1 MAHAIALSNQENS
14 MLHQL
19 IICTA
24 ILLVYILALLLVYP
38 FAKVASYKPYPQ
50 PSTTTRIE
58 LTLSTRVHSAA
69 YPCKRT
75 GAYTTQTFVF
85 GGEVANTVVDFLADF
100 KSPTLR
106 NLNHFLEHGDDRIAN
121 IIITTHKRNSIRQ
134 LTLLGPDAEEVS
146 SYLAFC
152 FKYQLASGPKE
163 LRNEHVS
170 FTR

>member
-24 ILLVYILALLLVYP
+24 ILLVYILVLLLICP

-50 PSTTTRIE
+50 SSKTTRIE
-58 LTLSTRVHSAA
+58 LTLSTRVHSAT

-121 IIITTHKRNSIRQ
+121 IIITTHNRNSIRQ

-152 FKYQLASGPKE
+152 FKYQFASGLKE
-163 LRNEHVS
+163 LSNGPVS
-170 FTR
+170 FAR